1 MGFRLTIPSFY
12 SIYIYTMPLTL
23 SQFLLLVLTIAAV
36 VAVTFLVNLLIQL
49 KKTALEGQETLTEVR
64 SLARNLSETMRKID
78 DKIDDV
84 SEVVDAAKKTAVSLS
99 EIAVFT
105 TAKVIRPASKFWP
118 FLIPFIR
125 MGWRQWKKKKEDK
138 NG

>member
-1 MGFRLTIPSFY
+1 
-12 SIYIYTMPLTL
+12 MPLTL

-49 KKTALEGQETLTEVR
+49 KKTAREGQQTLVEIR
-64 SLARNLSETMRKID
+64 SLVQNLNQTTRKID
-78 DKIDDV
+78 ARIDDV
-84 SEVVDAAKKTAVSLS
+84 SEVVEAAKKTAVSLS

-105 TAKVIRPASKFWP
+105 TAKIIRPSSRFWP
-118 FLIPFIR
+118 FLFPLIR

-138 NG
+138 NGK

>member
-1 MGFRLTIPSFY
+1 
-12 SIYIYTMPLTL
+12 MPLTL

-49 KKTALEGQETLTEVR
+49 KKTAREGQETLAEIR
-64 SLARNLSETMRKID
+64 SLAQNLDEITRKID

-84 SEVVDAAKKTAVSLS
+84 SEVVEAAKKTAVSLS
-99 EIAVFT
+99 EITFFT
-105 TAKVIRPASKFWP
+105 AAKVIRPASKFWP
-118 FLIPFIR
+118 FLLPFIR

>member
-1 MGFRLTIPSFY
+1 
-12 SIYIYTMPLTL
+12 MPLTL

-36 VAVTFLVNLLIQL
+36 VAVTFFINLLIQL
-49 KKTALEGQETLTEVR
+49 KKTAREGQETLAEIR
-64 SLARNLSETMRKID
+64 SLTQNLNELTRKID

-84 SEVVDAAKKTAVSLS
+84 SEVVEAAKKTALSLS

-105 TAKVIRPASKFWP
+105 AAKVIRPASKFWP
-118 FLIPFIR
+118 FLLPFIR

>member
-1 MGFRLTIPSFY
+1 
-12 SIYIYTMPLTL
+12 MPLTL

-49 KKTALEGQETLTEVR
+49 KKTAREGQQTLVEIR
-64 SLARNLSETMRKID
+64 SLVQNLNQTTRKID
-78 DKIDDV
+78 ARIDDV
-84 SEVVDAAKKTAVSLS
+84 SEVVEAAKKTVVSLS

-105 TAKVIRPASKFWP
+105 TAKIIRPSSRFWP
-118 FLIPFIR
+118 FLFPLIR

-138 NG
+138 NGK